1 MAVDREL
8 PTDEARDLLSLI
20 RDIAAA
26 ELAPVAADYERDAI
40 FPHKQLQVLGAAGVL
55 GLPYDTA
62 YGGGGVPFA
71 VYLQVLEELATAWLS
86 IALGVSVHTL
96 TCNPLATFGSDEQRD
111 QWLPDMLGGELLGAY
126 CLSEPASG
134 SDAASL
140 ATSASRDGDG
150 CGDGYLVNGTK
161 AWVTHAGEADY
172 YTLLAR
178 TSDDGSR
185 GISCFLAPADL
196 AGISVASPER
206 KMGMRSSPTAQVMW
220 DNVRIPA
227 DRLIGTEGQG
237 FAIAMHALDAGRLGI
252 SACAVGVAQAAL
264 DCALGYARQRQQFGR
279 SIAAFQG
286 IQFLLADM
294 ATQIAAGRALYLHAA
309 ALKDA
314 GKKYS
319 TQAAMAKLFT
329 TDAAM
334 WVTTQAVQI
343 LGAAGYVEDYPV
355 ERYMREAKVLQIV
368 EGTNQIQRV
377 VIGRSLTA

>member
-1 MAVDREL
+1 MAVEREL
-8 PTDEARDLLSLI
+8 PTDEARDLLSLT

-40 FPHKQLQVLGAAGVL
+40 FPRKQLQVLGAAGML

-86 IALGVSVHTL
+86 IALGISVHTL
-96 TCNPLATFGSDEQRD
+96 TCNPLATFGSDGQRD

-126 CLSEPASG
+126 CLSEPQSG

-140 ATSASRDGDG
+140 ATSASRDGD
-150 CGDGYLVNGTK
+150 DYTVNGTK
-161 AWVTHAGEADY
+161 AWITHAGEADY

-196 AGISVASPER
+196 SGISVASPER

-264 DCALGYARQRQQFGR
+264 DCAIGYARARQQFGR

-294 ATQIAAGRALYLHAA
+294 ATQIEAGRALYLHAA